1 MRVGGAK
8 GAHTTVKCLSGDSVA
23 VFTNQYA
30 DAVSEMPRYKG
41 CGYHWRMRQ
50 SSREPAYVSF
60 WCPEPGVEGGADAVR
75 TLVLDEHPHELRHR
89 DKGCELL
96 LGWVI
101 AYNATGQ
108 ASSFE
113 VVSSAPAGFL
123 YAALDAARALVPE
136 IDVPPWFPEFP
147 SVQVAPASHDFRG

>member
-1 MRVGGAK
+1 MRVDGSGSP
-8 GAHTTVKCLSGDSVA
+8 HTTVKCLSGDGMG

-30 DAVSEMPRYKG
+30 EAVSGVSRYNDFG
-41 CGYHWRMRQ
+41 FHMRKWQ
-50 SSREPAYVSF
+50 SGQEPAHILF
-60 WCPEPGVEGGADAVR
+60 WCPEPGIASSVDAIR
-75 TLVLDEHPHELRHR
+75 KLVLDGCPHGLSHR
-89 DKGCELL
+89 DRGCELL

-101 AYNATGQ
+101 AYKATGQ

-113 VVSSAPAGFL
+113 VLSSAPAGFL